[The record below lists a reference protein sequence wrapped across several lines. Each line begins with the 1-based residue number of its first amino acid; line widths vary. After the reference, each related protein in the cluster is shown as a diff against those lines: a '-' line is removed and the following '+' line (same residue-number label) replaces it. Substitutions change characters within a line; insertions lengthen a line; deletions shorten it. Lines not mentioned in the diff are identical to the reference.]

1 MPYGTR
7 KLTVL
12 AACFC
17 CLLLSGVAH
26 ADIRSEAMAMLAKL
40 RSDGVAERFPQ
51 ELRSLDATVATAE
64 MYYQL
69 SDQHNADRY
78 YRLATQKGLQLQQQL
93 HAPPPAVS
101 AVSAVSAVATAP
113 QAALAE
119 QKQQTATAQEQPP
132 SPAPMPSLSEPAAT
146 PPNETAQQL
155 PAAEEPAFQ
164 SAKLVGTIGNYTVV
178 KNDSLRLVAAK
189 LGVNY
194 RRLAA
199 MNGLNPKSHLMVGQ
213 VLRYNNQRIIPSSRL
228 THGIVINIPDR
239 MLYYFEKGK
248 LTYATAVALGT
259 PTKMDDIPWHTPTGR
274 FRIVNKAKDPTWTV
288 PPSIQEE
295 MRRAGRE
302 VIISVPPGA
311 ENPLGKY
318 ALRTSLPGI
327 LIHSTS
333 KPWSIYTFAS
343 HGCIRVHPDHMEELF
358 KVVKLN
364 TPGEIIYQPVKVATT
379 EEGRVF
385 LEVHR
390 DIYTKT
396 KGVERETRALLQTLN
411 ISDKVDWQKVRQV
424 ISRKAGVAEEITL
437 ISAEEAQ
444 QDVIVLDAS
453 QSPS

>member
-1 MPYGTR
+1 MRYKKP
-7 KLTVL
+7 LTLSATALTLCL
-12 AACFC
+12 ALTPA
-17 CLLLSGVAH
+17 AW
-26 ADIRSEAMAMLAKL
+26 ADVRSEAMAMLAKL
-40 RSDGVAERFPQ
+40 RADGLAARFQ
-51 ELRSLDATVATAE
+51 LELRSLDATVATAE

-78 YRLATQKGLQLQQQL
+78 YRLATQKGTLLLERMNVPPQPTPTWPPTQQTTPATEPSLPVPQPTVPPEPSAAVQNEPTQQL
-93 HAPPPAVS
+93 S
-101 AVSAVSAVATAP
+101 
-113 QAALAE
+113 
-119 QKQQTATAQEQPP
+119 AQEE
-132 SPAPMPSLSEPAAT
+132 AP
-146 PPNETAQQL
+146 
-155 PAAEEPAFQ
+155 FQ
-164 SAKLVGTIGNYTVV
+164 SEKLVGTIGSYTVV

-199 MNGLNPKSHLMVGQ
+199 MNGLSPQSHLQVAQ
-213 VLRYNNQRIIPSSRL
+213 VLRYNNQRIIPASNL
-228 THGIVINIPDR
+228 KHGIVINIPDR

-248 LTYATAVALGT
+248 LAYATAVALGT

-288 PPSIQEE
+288 PLSIPEE
-295 MRRAGRE
+295 MRREGKE
-302 VIISVPPGA
+302 VITSVPPGA
-311 ENPLGKY
+311 DNPLGKY

-343 HGCIRVHPDHMEELF
+343 HGCVRVHPDRMEELF

-379 EEGRVF
+379 EEGRIF

-390 DIYTKT
+390 DIYTRT
-396 KGVERETRALLQTLN
+396 KGIEHEAKTLLQTVH
-411 ISDKVDWQKVRQV
+411 DKVDWQKVRQAL
-424 ISRKAGVAEEITL
+424 SRKTGVAEDVTL
-437 ISAEEAQ
+437 SSDDETQ
-444 QDVIVLDAS
+444 QELTALDAA

>member
-1 MPYGTR
+1 MRYKKP
-7 KLTVL
+7 LTLSATALTLCL
-12 AACFC
+12 ALTPA
-17 CLLLSGVAH
+17 AW
-26 ADIRSEAMAMLAKL
+26 ADVRSEAMAMLAKL
-40 RSDGVAERFPQ
+40 RADGLAARFQ
-51 ELRSLDATVATAE
+51 LELRSLDATVATAE

-78 YRLATQKGLQLQQQL
+78 YRLATQKGTLLLERMNVPPQPTPTWPPTQQTTPATEPSLPVPQPTVPPEPSAAVQNEPTQQL
-93 HAPPPAVS
+93 S
-101 AVSAVSAVATAP
+101 
-113 QAALAE
+113 
-119 QKQQTATAQEQPP
+119 AQEE
-132 SPAPMPSLSEPAAT
+132 AP
-146 PPNETAQQL
+146 
-155 PAAEEPAFQ
+155 FQ
-164 SAKLVGTIGNYTVV
+164 SEKLVGTIGSYTVV

-199 MNGLNPKSHLMVGQ
+199 MNGLSPKSHLQVGQ
-213 VLRYNNQRIIPSSRL
+213 VLRYNNQRIIPASNL
-228 THGIVINIPDR
+228 KHGIVINIPDR

-248 LTYATAVALGT
+248 LAYATAVALGT

-288 PPSIQEE
+288 PLSIQEE
-295 MRRAGRE
+295 MRREGKE
-302 VIISVPPGA
+302 VITSVPPGA
-311 ENPLGKY
+311 DNPLGKY

-343 HGCIRVHPDHMEELF
+343 HGCVRVHPDRMEELF

-379 EEGRVF
+379 EEGRIF

-390 DIYTKT
+390 DIYART
-396 KGVERETRALLQTLN
+396 KGIEHEAKTLLQTVH
-411 ISDKVDWQKVRQV
+411 DKVDWQKVRQAL
-424 ISRKAGVAEEITL
+424 SRKTGVAEDVTL
-437 ISAEEAQ
+437 SCDDETQ
-444 QDVIVLDAS
+444 QELTALDAA